1 MLRDR
6 VKINA
11 VVDTSDVDDFNI
23 EQNNKGNVKEF
34 AEWLAASAAHDACY
48 LSHPQGGLY
57 KRDMNAIQLLYIF
70 ANSDKDL
77 IHEMMGNFRNAPVG
91 IGVGGIYRTF
101 VFVADFSENEKVDF
115 EAFLEEELEENLK
128 ARILTEMIIVDFNK
142 ATYTK
147 VHGGKIQ
154 DKQLRKVFD
163 NIENAA
169 GMTTE
174 KRVQSTETKRSEYKK
189 HLEDI
194 KKPRN
199 ISNSLFVPMVLIILV
214 NLIVFVID
222 VICMS
227 KFDEKPL
234 ETLGIQYNKLVW
246 DGEWWRLITSIFLH
260 DDIYHFGGNMLLLVL
275 ISKNLHNYYS
285 KIQYSVIYLLTGL
298 VGSFCTL
305 LFMEENVVS
314 LGASGAVM
322 GIGGVLFFRMFFGDN
337 SRYLRRASN
346 GLSIVIMIAYSL
358 FYGLTQTDINNWAHF
373 SGFVT
378 GFIIAWAIH
387 LYEKDKQ
394 KNNSETSA

>member
-23 EQNNKGNVKEF
+23 EQNSKGNVKEF

-194 KKPRN
+194 KKHRN
-199 ISNSLFVPMVLIILV
+199 IS
-214 NLIVFVID
+214 VF
-222 VICMS
+222 
-227 KFDEKPL
+227 
-234 ETLGIQYNKLVW
+234 
-246 DGEWWRLITSIFLH
+246 
-260 DDIYHFGGNMLLLVL
+260 
-275 ISKNLHNYYS
+275 
-285 KIQYSVIYLLTGL
+285 
-298 VGSFCTL
+298 
-305 LFMEENVVS
+305 
-314 LGASGAVM
+314 
-322 GIGGVLFFRMFFGDN
+322 
-337 SRYLRRASN
+337 
-346 GLSIVIMIAYSL
+346 YSL
-358 FYGLTQTDINNWAHF
+358 KIYSQ
-373 SGFVT
+373 
-378 GFIIAWAIH
+378 
-387 LYEKDKQ
+387 
-394 KNNSETSA
+394 